1 MEVTHKETQKFLVSN
16 YVKWE
21 WVMDWQLTEKMGGG
35 GGGARLSFFFAEDE
49 IQGCPII
56 KAD

>member
-21 WVMDWQLTEKMGGG
+21 WVMDWQLTEKMGEGG
-35 GGGARLSFFFAEDE
+35 GPRLSFFFAEDE